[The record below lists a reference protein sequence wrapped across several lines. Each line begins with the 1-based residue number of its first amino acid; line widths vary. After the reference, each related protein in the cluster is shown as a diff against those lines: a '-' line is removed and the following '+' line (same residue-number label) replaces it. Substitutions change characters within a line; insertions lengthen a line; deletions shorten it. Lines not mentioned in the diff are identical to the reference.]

1 MLLMFK
7 VTTARNPPTV
17 RLVHTIAHSVGYF
30 LVRHHLEMEDGWVLT
45 TRRSAVRVRPFAINH
60 YEPMS
65 TAGNSI
71 RKSPSRKGWPLF
83 QGILPLERSRILPD
97 VMAGITLAAMN
108 IPQAMGY
115 TKIAGTPVVTGL
127 YTLLLPVVAF
137 AVFGASRYLVVAAD
151 SATAAIL
158 AVGVSPL
165 AAAASPK
172 YLALASMVAL
182 LAAGFLLVARLLRLG
197 FLSDFLSRTVL
208 IGFLTG
214 VGFQVGIAVL
224 GEMLGIPVSSK
235 TSLGQLGTVLGKLRE
250 LHWPTLAVSAGVAVV
265 IFASR
270 RLAPRLPGALLAVAA
285 TIGLS
290 AVLDFAGHG
299 IAVLGPVA
307 GGLPQLGFPAVSWD
321 EVRSLLPIAGACFVM
336 IVAQSSVTARAYA
349 MRHHQTLDQNR
360 DLLGLCAADTAAAL
374 SGTFVVNGSPTQT
387 AMVETSGGSS
397 QLAHLATAATVGLV
411 LLFLTGPLK
420 FLPICVLG
428 AIVFVVAVRLVDV
441 KGLRAL
447 WRNSPKEFNLAV
459 VTAAAVVFIG
469 VEHGILL
476 ALVLSL
482 LQHVRHGYRP
492 NTAVIMRDPVEHWR
506 MEPATKD
513 KLLEPGLL
521 MYWFGADLYYA
532 NANHFVEEAHR
543 LVSQASTPVRWLT
556 VDAGAITDIDFT
568 AARALI
574 DLRQDLARKG
584 VVLALARVSS
594 GLRADLDRQEITGVI
609 GADRIF
615 NSRTHCVE
623 AYQAAEASHGK

>member
-1 MLLMFK
+1 MNS
-7 VTTARNPPTV
+7 ARSRNEKGV
-17 RLVHTIAHSVGYF
+17 R
-30 LVRHHLEMEDGWVLT
+30 RWRM
-45 TRRSAVRVRPFAINH
+45 
-60 YEPMS
+60 
-65 TAGNSI
+65 
-71 RKSPSRKGWPLF
+71 PLF
-83 QGILPLERSRILPD
+83 QGILPLDRTQILPNL
-97 VMAGITLAAMN
+97 VAGVTLAAMN

-115 TKIAGTPVVTGL
+115 TKIAGTPVITGL

-158 AVGVSPL
+158 AVGISPL
-165 AAAASPK
+165 AATASPK
-172 YLALASMVAL
+172 YVALASMVAL

-235 TSLGQLGTVLGKLRE
+235 TTLGQLGTIIGKLRE
-250 LHWPTLAVSAGVAVV
+250 LHWPTLAVSAGVVVV

-290 AVLDFAGHG
+290 AALDFAGHG

-307 GGLPQLGFPAVSWD
+307 GGLPHLGFPAVSWD
-321 EVRSLLPIAGACFVM
+321 EVRPLLPIAGACFVM

-397 QLAHLATAATVGLV
+397 QIAHLATAATVGVV

-428 AIVFVVAVRLVDV
+428 AIVFVVAVRLVDLQ
-441 KGLRAL
+441 GLRTL

-492 NTAVIMRDPVEHWR
+492 NTAVILRDPVEHWR
-506 MEPATKD
+506 MEPVLPGKMI
-513 KLLEPGLL
+513 EPGVV

-532 NANHFVEEAHR
+532 NAAHFVEQAHL
-543 LVSQASTPVRWLT
+543 LVKQATSPVRWLV
-556 VDAGAITDIDFT
+556 VDTGAITGIDFS
-568 AARALI
+568 AGRALVE
-574 DLRQDLARKG
+574 LQQDLAKQG

-594 GLRADLDRQEITGVI
+594 SLRADLDRQELTATI
-609 GADRIF
+609 GANRIF
-615 NSRTHCVE
+615 SSRKHCL
-623 AYQAAEASHGK
+623 AAAHGAEAERKPVSSPAQEPDVH

>member
-1 MLLMFK
+1 MHK
-7 VTTARNPPTV
+7 QENVSRW
-17 RLVHTIAHSVGYF
+17 RL
-30 LVRHHLEMEDGWVLT
+30 
-45 TRRSAVRVRPFAINH
+45 
-60 YEPMS
+60 
-65 TAGNSI
+65 
-71 RKSPSRKGWPLF
+71 PLF
-83 QGILPLERSRILPD
+83 QGILPLDRAQILPNL
-97 VMAGITLAAMN
+97 VAGVTLAAMN

-115 TKIAGTPVVTGL
+115 TKIAGTPVITGL

-158 AVGVSPL
+158 AVGISPL
-165 AAAASPK
+165 AATASPK
-172 YLALASMVAL
+172 YVALASMVAL
-182 LAAGFLLVARLLRLG
+182 LAAGCLLLARLLRLG
-197 FLSDFLSRTVL
+197 FLADFLSRTVL

-224 GEMLGIPVSSK
+224 GEMLGISVSSK
-235 TSLGQLGTVLGKLRE
+235 TTLGQVRAVVGKLPE
-250 LHWPTLAVSAGVAVV
+250 LHWPTLAVSAGVVVV
-265 IFASR
+265 ILVSR

-290 AVLDFAGHG
+290 AAVDFAGHG

-307 GGLPQLGFPAVSWD
+307 GGLPRLGFPAVSWD
-321 EVRSLLPIAGACFVM
+321 EVNALLPIAGACFVM

-349 MRHHQTLDQNR
+349 IRHHQTLDQNR
-360 DLLGLCAADTAAAL
+360 DLLGLCAADTAAAF

-397 QLAHLATAATVGLV
+397 QIAHLATAATVGVV

-441 KGLRAL
+441 QGLRTL
-447 WRNSPKEFNLAV
+447 WRNSPKEFNLAL

-492 NTAVIMRDPVEHWR
+492 NTAVILRDPVEHWR
-506 MEPATKD
+506 MEPVLPGKMI
-513 KLLEPGLL
+513 EPGVV

-532 NANHFVEEAHR
+532 NATHFVEQAHFLVNEA
-543 LVSQASTPVRWLT
+543 ASPVRWLV
-556 VDAGAITDIDFT
+556 VDAGAITGIDFS
-568 AARALI
+568 AGRALVE
-574 DLRQDLARKG
+574 LQQDLAKQG

-594 GLRADLDRQEITGVI
+594 SLRADLDRQELTAVI
-609 GADRIF
+609 GANRIF
-615 NSRTHCVE
+615 SSRKHCL
-623 AYQAAEASHGK
+623 AAAHGAEAERKPVSSPAQEPEVH

>member
-1 MLLMFK
+1 
-7 VTTARNPPTV
+7 
-17 RLVHTIAHSVGYF
+17 
-30 LVRHHLEMEDGWVLT
+30 
-45 TRRSAVRVRPFAINH
+45 
-60 YEPMS
+60 MS
-65 TAGNSI
+65 TAGNSNAK
-71 RKSPSRKGWPLF
+71 RLSRRRWPLF
-83 QGILPLERSRILPD
+83 QGILPLDRAQILPNL
-97 VMAGITLAAMN
+97 MAGVTLAAMN

-115 TKIAGTPVVTGL
+115 TKIAGTPVITGL
-127 YTLLLPVVAF
+127 YTLLLPVAVF

-158 AVGVSPL
+158 AVGISPL
-165 AAAASPK
+165 AAASSPK
-172 YLALASMVAL
+172 YVALASMVAL
-182 LAAGFLLVARLLRLG
+182 LAAGCLLLARLLRLG

-235 TSLGQLGTVLGKLRE
+235 TSVGQLWAVLGNLGK
-250 LHWPTLAVSAGVAVV
+250 LHWPTLAVSAAVVVV
-265 IFASR
+265 IFASH
-270 RLAPRLPGALLAVAA
+270 RLVPRLPGALLAVAA

-307 GGLPQLGFPAVSWD
+307 GGLPRISFPEVSWSD
-321 EVRSLLPIAGACFVM
+321 VNALLPIAGACFVM

-349 MRHHQTLDQNR
+349 MRHHQTLDENR

-387 AMVETSGGSS
+387 SMVETSGGTS
-397 QLAHLATAATVGLV
+397 QIAHLATAATVAVV

-428 AIVFVVAVRLVDV
+428 AIVFVVAVRLVDL
-441 KGLRAL
+441 KGLRTL
-447 WRNSPKEFNLAV
+447 WRNSPNEFNLAV

-506 MEPATKD
+506 MDPVVPGKMV
-513 KLLEPGLL
+513 EPGVV

-532 NANHFVEEAHR
+532 NANHFVEQANSLVKEAASPVQW
-543 LVSQASTPVRWLT
+543 LV
-556 VDAGAITDIDFT
+556 VDAGAITGIDFS
-568 AARALI
+568 AGRAL
-574 DLRQDLARKG
+574 LELQQDLAKQG
-584 VVLALARVSS
+584 IVLALARVSTS
-594 GLRADLDRQEITGVI
+594 LRADLDRQELTGVI
-609 GADRIF
+609 GANRIF
-615 NSRTHCVE
+615 SSRKQCLAAARPTE
-623 AYQAAEASHGK
+623 AGGRAGLSAGHDTGGL

>member
-1 MLLMFK
+1 M
-7 VTTARNPPTV
+7 N
-17 RLVHTIAHSVGYF
+17 IAGSSNGK
-30 LVRHHLEMEDGWVLT
+30 G
-45 TRRSAVRVRPFAINH
+45 A
-60 YEPMS
+60 
-65 TAGNSI
+65 
-71 RKSPSRKGWPLF
+71 SRWRWPLF

-97 VMAGITLAAMN
+97 LMAGITLAAMN

-115 TKIAGTPVVTGL
+115 TKIAGTPVITGL

-165 AAAASPK
+165 AAASSPK
-172 YLALASMVAL
+172 YVALASMVAL
-182 LAAGFLLVARLLRLG
+182 LTAGCLLLARLLRLG

-214 VGFQVGIAVL
+214 VGIQVGIAVL

-235 TSLGQLGTVLGKLRE
+235 TTLGQLVTVLGRLRG
-250 LHWPTLAVSAGVAVV
+250 LHWPTLAVSAGVVAVSL
-265 IFASR
+265 AAR
-270 RLAPRLPGALLAVAA
+270 RLTPPRPGALFAVAT

-290 AVLDFAGHG
+290 AALDFAGHG
-299 IAVLGPVA
+299 IAVVGPVV
-307 GGLPQLGFPAVSWD
+307 GGLPHLGFPDVSWE
-321 EVRSLLPIAGACFVM
+321 EVRRLLPVAGACFVM

-349 MRHHQTLDQNR
+349 LRHHQKPDQNR
-360 DLLGLCAADTAAAL
+360 DLLGLCAADAAAGL
-374 SGTFVVNGSPTQT
+374 GGTFVVNGSPTQT
-387 AMVETSGGSS
+387 AMVETAGGSS
-397 QLAHLATAATVGLV
+397 QLAHLATAATVGVV
-411 LLFLTGPLK
+411 LLFLTGPLR

-428 AIVFVVAVRLVDV
+428 AIVFVVAMRLVDV
-441 KGLRAL
+441 SGLRIL
-447 WRNSPKEFNLAV
+447 RRSSPNEFNLAV
-459 VTAAAVVFIG
+459 VTAAAVVFLG

-476 ALVLSL
+476 AMGLSL

-492 NTAVIMRDPVEHWR
+492 STALVLRDPVEHWR
-506 MEPATKD
+506 MEPANTVEM
-513 KLLEPGLL
+513 LEPGLL

-543 LVSQASTPVRWLT
+543 LVSQSSAPVRWLA

-568 AARALI
+568 AARSLA
-574 DLRQDLARKG
+574 DLHQDLARKG
-584 VVLALARVSS
+584 VVLALARVSD
-594 GLRADLDRQEITGVI
+594 GLRADLDRLEITSVI

-623 AYQAAEASHGK
+623 TYQAAQAKPGL